1 MLLVMN
7 DDRLTK
13 SLFSAGYTRFLALLK
28 KARLDAGVTQ
38 SELARHLGKPQSFI
52 SKCESGERR
61 VDVVEFLAFCRAL
74 GVDAAEFLREIEE
87 SPEPRR

>member
-1 MLLVMN
+1 MSE
-7 DDRLTK
+7 DRLTK
-13 SLFSAGYTRFLALLK
+13 SLFSAGYTRFLALLR

-38 SELARHLGKPQSFI
+38 NELARRLGKPQSFI

-74 GVDAAEFLREIEE
+74 GVEPAKMLREIEA
-87 SPEPRR
+87 SPGPSA